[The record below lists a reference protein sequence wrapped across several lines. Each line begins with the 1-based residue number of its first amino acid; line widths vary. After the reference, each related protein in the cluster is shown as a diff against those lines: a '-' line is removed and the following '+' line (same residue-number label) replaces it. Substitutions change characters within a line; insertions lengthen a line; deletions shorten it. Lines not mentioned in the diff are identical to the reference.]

1 MRHVDGFSL
10 WPSKANNYT
19 VAQSP
24 WKGGQG
30 DVVAEFVAAAKRA
43 NIGACFYI
51 ILGFDF
57 YSNHTG
63 NRGKLLVH
71 VHSMFVAVVGCPW
84 CVLGVWC
91 ACVGRDPC
99 LPGSCHT
106 EATPWVT
113 LIGLAIFLS

>member
-1 MRHVDGFSL
+1 MWPFLLQVCLTVRHVDGFSL

-51 ILGFDF
+51 ILGFNF

-63 NRGKLLVH
+63 ASRLRRP
-71 VHSMFVAVVGCPW
+71 S
-84 CVLGVWC
+84 
-91 ACVGRDPC
+91 
-99 LPGSCHT
+99 
-106 EATPWVT
+106 
-113 LIGLAIFLS
+113 

>member
-10 WPSKANNYT
+10 WPSKANDYT

-24 WKGGQG
+24 WKGGLG

-43 NIGACFYI
+43 NIGVCFYI

-63 NRGKLLVH
+63 NSLYLQGQV
-71 VHSMFVAVVGCPW
+71 FVDVRLCLRLSCDKCGVRWIGEGGVGGS
-84 CVLGVWC
+84 V
-91 ACVGRDPC
+91 
-99 LPGSCHT
+99 PG
-106 EATPWVT
+106 
-113 LIGLAIFLS
+113 